1 MGVADDDYSRVVY
14 ICTSESGL
22 WQCRADV
29 FYELKE
35 SEIQFHSH
43 KCNNVF
49 TTQFQRLHL
58 KLCLHVVFKVTGYS
72 LGRVPH
78 SKCETRSAY
87 LHQTTATKDGAQIEK
102 HLVRTHS
109 QKE

>member
-1 MGVADDDYSRVVY
+1 MGVADDYSRVVC

-22 WQCRADV
+22 RQCRADV
-29 FYELKE
+29 FYELKA

-72 LGRVPH
+72 LGRVPR
-78 SKCETRSAY
+78 SKCETHSAY

>member
-1 MGVADDDYSRVVY
+1 MADDDYSRVVY

-35 SEIQFHSH
+35 SETQFHSH
-43 KCNNVF
+43 KNNNVF

-58 KLCLHVVFKVTGYS
+58 KLCLQVVFKP
-72 LGRVPH
+72 VPKLV
-78 SKCETRSAY
+78 S
-87 LHQTTATKDGAQIEK
+87 IELAWK
-102 HLVRTHS
+102 L
-109 QKE
+109 